1 MYVLSNIASG
11 NEFHKEA
18 VMRQLL
24 LQVNNGTQAFI
35 LKFLQSND
43 SQLRTAAIWTIINL
57 TFPSSPGASSR
68 VVKLRN
74 AGIVS
79 QIKTMV
85 NDPCVDVKVINLLS
99 QTGWIC
105 WSFFICLLSHTWFLF
120 GVAPCKNST
129 WAIYDYWWQLN
140 MITLFSFF
148 PVSWTASKDK
158 EYGCSL
164 YFHLSSVGYYPAFH
178 WRPAKH
184 GMLHLRSII
193 TFFIVMKWGFD

>member
-18 VMRQLL
+18 VLHQLL

-99 QTGWIC
+99 QTGWI
-105 WSFFICLLSHTWFLF
+105 FVGHFLS
-120 GVAPCKNST
+120 VC
-129 WAIYDYWWQLN
+129 
-140 MITLFSFF
+140 
-148 PVSWTASKDK
+148 
-158 EYGCSL
+158 
-164 YFHLSSVGYYPAFH
+164 
-178 WRPAKH
+178 
-184 GMLHLRSII
+184 
-193 TFFIVMKWGFD
+193 